1 MKEAEFEEMLVH
13 IHALLNEVMT
23 EGPKKPDLV
32 LTMWSWRF
40 TLDGKPDSPIAI
52 GQAVENHVF
61 WISSSVS
68 TWIASL
74 KNYPA
79 IEAALAD
86 APHLIAIAKE
96 QQKGPDNFA
105 ESLRYQVQLCVR
117 DFVADSFEPDTWAIS
132 QPRLAEAVETWRAML
147 VKGQSTHRLL
157 MFLHG
162 VVVDGACDLDGLRL
176 RKPEYVESLAAFR
189 WRMGPGPNAEI
200 LSAGVVLD
208 GVECVAFGTPSVLA
222 DRASAAL
229 TALRIWTR
237 RPITSLATFRAERR
251 NVFRGSMLPAS
262 RVSWFGR
269 GEPLADVAGFVNF
282 WRRTR
287 EVIFRPPDALGVA
300 LRRVDLMVEQE
311 RQADRVLDLCI
322 ILEALFQRGDE
333 KQELGYRLRLRTAH
347 FVGTSKQSRQEIFET
362 VRGGATH
369 CAQKLRMVTV
379 SAGPT
384 RLRRKSSKRSSSLC
398 SSSIASVRR
407 RSPTRLRTRQSSM
420 S

>member
-1 MKEAEFEEMLVH
+1 
-13 IHALLNEVMT
+13 
-23 EGPKKPDLV
+23 
-32 LTMWSWRF
+32 
-40 TLDGKPDSPIAI
+40 
-52 GQAVENHVF
+52 
-61 WISSSVS
+61 
-68 TWIASL
+68 
-74 KNYPA
+74 
-79 IEAALAD
+79 
-86 APHLIAIAKE
+86 
-96 QQKGPDNFA
+96 
-105 ESLRYQVQLCVR
+105 
-117 DFVADSFEPDTWAIS
+117 
-132 QPRLAEAVETWRAML
+132 ML

-200 LSAGVVLD
+200 LSAGAVLD

-237 RPITSLATFRAERR
+237 RPIASLATFQAERR

-287 EVIFRPPDALGVA
+287 EVLFRPPDALGVA

-322 ILEALFQRGDE
+322 ILEARFQRGDE
-333 KQELGYRLRLRTAH
+333 KQELAYRLRLRTAH

-362 VRGGATH
+362 VREGYALRSKIAHGDGVSGSDATT
-369 CAQKLRMVTV
+369 QKKLEEVVFAVLKLYCERAAAFPNQT
-379 SAGPT
+379 AHKAIIHELDGY
-384 RLRRKSSKRSSSLC
+384 LLERRTD
-398 SSSIASVRR
+398 V
-407 RSPTRLRTRQSSM
+407 
-420 S
+420 